1 MSVLGTIGSIAFPNQ
16 AKFVSAYKQGKLGKE
31 LLATAF
37 PTQYAFAQKFR
48 KTKNEPAADGLPSP
62 VAESLGE
69 LTQTNMLTNEILTQ
83 SLALQQEQ
91 NEILKDILNSLGN
104 SNGGGLQPWIRRN
117 SEAAKKAQEEKAKE
131 ESAKKAQEEKT
142 SDKSTENKSAEPVS
156 RPSVTESAPASKSA
170 WERIKGAGKAAVD
183 AAASI
188 GAKGAN
194 LYFIAVAVF
203 GGLTE
208 TIALYRSGNPNF
220 WREATVIWSKI
231 VAEFGVAIVG
241 GMIAGA
247 IASQLAG
254 SWNFEIGAIP
264 GFIVGFAGGY
274 FALEAIG
281 ANVDDFVAYIV
292 RAVFQLSDKEI
303 EDLKKPANGAD
314 TITAPTPGVE
324 GAEII
329 HELTIHRDRSETSVI
344 MRESLTFNAS
354 DEIKFIAGT
363 MELKAN
369 EVILLGDVT
378 GLTGALGNTTPSQS
392 SSVTPSSPSSPS
404 SPSTPSAPGSP
415 SAPGGA
421 AADRNDEGAG
431 PPASAGGANAFGL
444 KWAAGVDTRIQSDIA
459 GKAKSMMELFP
470 DMVITSGYRDAARNA
485 RAGGAGG
492 SMHLQGKAVDIQFQG
507 DPDRTNKFVLAASRI
522 GAGGIGVYRPGLVH
536 IDTGSRRYWG
546 PSYHAGSEPAWSR
559 PALQQHMNNGRQEQA
574 PQTPRYEK
582 GTPYAPGGKAIVGEK
597 GSEKIKINGKTYK
610 TPNGP
615 TKVNLPKG
623 ARVEPHEDNSA
634 LDIGVGL
641 AKTAI
646 SFVPIAGQVAAGA
659 EAAYYGVQGDYKKAG
674 RAAIGAI
681 PGGGIVRAVGG
692 MAADYAIDKLIPE
705 QTTPKTPPAPPPTKS
720 QANSNK
726 NTDHTSNKTQSGS
739 SNQGDKK
746 NTKKNNNST
755 PTETSSSGLLKMF
768 HPGN

>member
-1 MSVLGTIGSIAFPNQ
+1 MTVLGTIGSIAFPNQ

-48 KTKNEPAADGLPSP
+48 KTKNEPAADGNPSP

-91 NEILKDILNSLGN
+91 NEILRDILNSLGN
-104 SNGGGLQPWIRRN
+104 GNGGGLQPWMRRK
-117 SEAAKKAQEEKAKE
+117 SEAAKKAQEEKAKAEE

-142 SDKSTENKSAEPVS
+142 SETSTENKSAEPVS

-183 AAASI
+183 AVESI

-194 LYFIAVAVF
+194 LYFVAVAVF
-203 GGLTE
+203 GGLTD

-281 ANVDDFVAYIV
+281 ASVDDFVAYIV
-292 RAVFQLSDKEI
+292 RAAFQLSDKEI

-314 TITAPTPGVE
+314 SITAPTPGVE

-329 HELTIHRDRSETSVI
+329 RELTINPDRSETSVI

-369 EVILLGDVT
+369 EVILLGDIT

-404 SPSTPSAPGSP
+404 TPSAPGSP

-421 AADRNDEGAG
+421 AADRHDEGAG

-444 KWAAGVDTRIQSDIA
+444 KWAPGVDTRIQSDIA

-546 PSYHAGSEPAWSR
+546 PSYHSGSEPAWSR
-559 PALQQHMNNGRQEQA
+559 PALQQHMNNGRQEQT

-597 GSEKIKINGKTYK
+597 GSEKIKAGGKTYK

-623 ARVEPHEDNSA
+623 ARVEPHNDNDDLMDMGLS
-634 LDIGVGL
+634 L

-659 EAAYYGVQGDYKKAG
+659 EAAYYGVQGDYKKAAK
-674 RAAIGAI
+674 AAIGAV

-692 MAADYAIDKLIPE
+692 IAADYAIDKVIPE
-705 QTTPKTPPAPPPTKS
+705 QTPPKTIPAPQPTKS

-726 NTDHTSNKTQSGS
+726 KTDHTSNKTQGGS
-739 SNQGDKK
+739 SNKDDKK

-755 PTETSSSGLLKMF
+755 PTETSSGELLKMF